1 MAHIS
6 SKEMEQRKRIFKSAP
21 VNKTGFEVPNAD
33 AETMAGTKASAIIKQ
48 AENSAELIVKKA
60 NDNSSQIH
68 QKAKKDGFAKGQ
80 VEARQRYDNLLE
92 LIQKT
97 LDDMESMRR
106 EITGSLRETIISLGL
121 EIAGKTLKHEIE
133 TDPLILKELV
143 DEVLAKISPANEAV
157 LRLSQPDYDILKELQ
172 PDFESAA
179 GYPAKFKISPDP
191 SLGRG
196 DVVVN
201 YERGTIDARIATQ
214 LKNITDAL
222 MERND

>member
-1 MAHIS
+1 MANIS
-6 SKEMEQRKRIFKSAP
+6 SKEMEQKKRIFKSAP
-21 VNKTGFEVPNAD
+21 VNKSGFEVPNAD
-33 AETMAGTKASAIIKQ
+33 AETMAGMKASTIIKQ
-48 AENSAELIVKKA
+48 AENDAELIVKKA
-60 NDNSSQIH
+60 NDNSNQIH

-92 LIQKT
+92 LIQNA
-97 LDDMESMRR
+97 LDDMERMRG
-106 EITGSLRETIISLGL
+106 EMTGSLRETIISLGL

-133 TDPLILKELV
+133 TAPMIIKQLA

-157 LRLSQPDYDILKELQ
+157 LRLSQPDYDVLKELQ
-172 PDFESAA
+172 SEFESAA